1 MPKRFLPQR
10 PSPLASSKNSTPA
23 LALLTGLRTGGGS
36 AAPGLNR
43 NRNGQRHRGIDP
55 PQAVQDRC
63 GSDGK
68 RPPHQAGLCQRLSD
82 EGCVLA
88 CASAPQTASRATT
101 DRCRG
106 LTAITPTEDQLQRNS
121 PEPDPPPRPAV
132 TVAAAP
138 LPHIPPR
145 RLTPISH
152 E

>member
-1 MPKRFLPQR
+1 CGPHQCRNH
-10 PSPLASSKNSTPA
+10 ASQSAPA

-101 DRCRG
+101 ARCRG
-106 LTAITPTEDQLQRNS
+106 LTAITPPEDQLQRNS
-121 PEPDPPPRPAV
+121 PDPDPPPRPAV
-132 TVAAAP
+132 TVA
-138 LPHIPPR
+138 PPR
-145 RLTPISH
+145 CLTFRRDASPPSVTNKLNGV
-152 E
+152 